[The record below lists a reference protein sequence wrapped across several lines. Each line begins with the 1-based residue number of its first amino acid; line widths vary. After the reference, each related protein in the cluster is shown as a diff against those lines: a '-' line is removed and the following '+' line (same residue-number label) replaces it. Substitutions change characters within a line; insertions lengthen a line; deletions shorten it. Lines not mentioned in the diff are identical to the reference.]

1 MGVRAVF
8 IDGGARVPDSRYER
22 DGLSGK
28 RIRLLPP
35 TVPYAVVVFRATVGV
50 YTSKIY
56 AESDPKG
63 PEAIRMAMSKKDK
76 TKKEQQLKK
85 EAAELKARADAGDKE
100 AKRELEKVNKKL
112 KK

>member
-1 MGVRAVF
+1 MWSYF
-8 IDGGARVPDSRYER
+8 P
-22 DGLSGK
+22 L
-28 RIRLLPP
+28 
-35 TVPYAVVVFRATVGV
+35 TATVNI
-50 YTSKIY
+50 SKIFP
-56 AESDPKG
+56 ESDPKG
-63 PEAIRMAMSKKDK
+63 PEAIQMAMSKKDK

>member
-1 MGVRAVF
+1 MIRSW
-8 IDGGARVPDSRYER
+8 PH
-22 DGLSGK
+22 SG
-28 RIRLLPP
+28 RR
-35 TVPYAVVVFRATVGV
+35 
-50 YTSKIY
+50 
-56 AESDPKG
+56 SDN
-63 PEAIRMAMSKKDK
+63 MAMSKKDK

>member
-1 MGVRAVF
+1 ML
-8 IDGGARVPDSRYER
+8 P
-22 DGLSGK
+22 
-28 RIRLLPP
+28 IR
-35 TVPYAVVVFRATVGV
+35 VVFRGHPFIVRTHPTFRPLGAQ
-50 YTSKIY
+50 
-56 AESDPKG
+56 
-63 PEAIRMAMSKKDK
+63 EAIHMAMSKKDK

>member
-1 MGVRAVF
+1 MHTSHFSAN
-8 IDGGARVPDSRYER
+8 ITDGWTSVYSARTFPHHT
-22 DGLSGK
+22 LM
-28 RIRLLPP
+28 
-35 TVPYAVVVFRATVGV
+35 
-50 YTSKIY
+50 
-56 AESDPKG
+56 G
-63 PEAIRMAMSKKDK
+63 PEAIQMAMSKKDK